1 MPLTLRKRDSGRVG
15 KESKKASNNVGANGD
30 VSKESSSS
38 NVPENTTQETKISSQ
53 ESAKVCCTMQN

>member
-15 KESKKASNNVGANGD
+15 KESKKASNTNGD

-38 NVPENTTQETKISSQ
+38 TVPENSPEDTKFSSQ
-53 ESAKVCCTMQN
+53 ESAKVCV